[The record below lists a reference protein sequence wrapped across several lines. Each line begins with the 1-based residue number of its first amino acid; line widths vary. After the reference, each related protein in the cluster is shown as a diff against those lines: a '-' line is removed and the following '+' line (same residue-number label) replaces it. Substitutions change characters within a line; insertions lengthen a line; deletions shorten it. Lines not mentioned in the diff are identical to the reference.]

1 MSTNTY
7 PNKANAN
14 ASNTTDS
21 AIYADLNELRR
32 LKYLAKGFSF
42 TPNQPA
48 NSALSGKNS
57 SKLRGRGL
65 NFEELRHYRPGDD
78 IRSMDWKVTQRTGK
92 PHIKVFTEERERNVF
107 LAIDQR
113 MTMFFGSSNKM
124 KSVIAAELA
133 ALIAWQIS
141 DSGDRIGAVIYN
153 DQQTKVIPAKR
164 GKQHVVNLLS
174 EVLKKNH
181 ELSIDNNDHL
191 DVDDSESYNKMLAT
205 LNKVSSH
212 NGLIILIGDGHG
224 FNDKSTDFI
233 KKLRQHNEVIA
244 CHISDPLEQTLP
256 KMSQMIVSDG
266 VQQIQFSSE
275 NKQVQKNYQTE
286 ITRQLESYVKAAK
299 KYRIPLIEIDTIAPV
314 EQQLRKAL
322 GHKAGSKTG
331 HTAGHSTGH
340 TKGHT
345 AGHTKGIKS

>member
-1 MSTNTY
+1 MNAKTKDQE
-7 PNKANAN
+7 PN
-14 ASNTTDS
+14 SG
-21 AIYADLNELRR
+21 IYTDLNELRR

-48 NSALSGKNS
+48 NSALSGKNA

-113 MTMFFGSSNKM
+113 MTMFFGSTNKM

-133 ALIAWQIS
+133 ALISWQIS

-153 DQQTKVIPAKR
+153 DRQTKVIPAKR

-181 ELSIDNNDHL
+181 ELSLETSIDKNSQHKI
-191 DVDDSESYNKMLAT
+191 DDCDSYNNMLAT

-224 FNDKSTDFI
+224 FNEKSTNFV

-244 CHISDPLEQTLP
+244 CHISDPLEQNLP

-266 VQQIQFSSE
+266 LQQIQFSSD
-275 NKQVQKNYQTE
+275 NNNVQKNYQDE

-299 KYRIPLIEIDTIAPV
+299 KYRIPLIEIDTLTPV

-322 GHKAGSKTG
+322 GRSTLAKAGE
-331 HTAGHSTGH
+331 
-340 TKGHT
+340 
-345 AGHTKGIKS
+345 KS

>member
-1 MSTNTY
+1 MDTKTSDKN
-7 PNKANAN
+7 N
-14 ASNTTDS
+14 SS
-21 AIYADLNELRR
+21 AIYVNLNELRR

-48 NSALSGKNS
+48 NSALSGKNA

-65 NFEELRHYRPGDD
+65 NFEELRHYRAGDD

-153 DQQTKVIPAKR
+153 DKQTKVIHAKR

-181 ELSIDNNDHL
+181 ELSL
-191 DVDDSESYNKMLAT
+191 DKALDKTQLQNDDSESYNNMLAT

-224 FNDKSTDFI
+224 FDDKSTDYI
-233 KKLRQHNEVIA
+233 KQLRQHNEVIA
-244 CHISDPLEQTLP
+244 CHIFDPLELKLP

-266 VQQIQFSSE
+266 KQQIQFSSE
-275 NKQVQKNYQTE
+275 KKQVQQNYEAE
-286 ITRQLESYVKAAK
+286 IARQLESYVKAAK
-299 KYRIPLIEIDTIAPV
+299 KYRIPLIEIDTITPV

-322 GHKAGSKTG
+322 GRQTG
-331 HTAGHSTGH
+331 RKNGA
-340 TKGHT
+340 KG
-345 AGHTKGIKS
+345 

>member
-1 MSTNTY
+1 MSTSTLLN
-7 PNKANAN
+7 NAN
-14 ASNTTDS
+14 ARKKHTDDSKAITKDTS

-48 NSALSGKNS
+48 NSALSGKNV

-181 ELSIDNNDHL
+181 ELSLDNSAQLQN
-191 DVDDSESYNKMLAT
+191 DDSDSYNKMLAT

-224 FNDKSTDFI
+224 FDEKSTDFI
-233 KKLRQHNEVIA
+233 KQLRQHNEVIA
-244 CHISDPLEQTLP
+244 CHIFDPLELKLP

-275 NKQVQKNYQTE
+275 KKNFQKNYEAE
-286 ITRQLESYVKAAK
+286 IARQLESYVKAAK
-299 KYRIPLIEIDTIAPV
+299 KYRIPLIEIDTISPV

-322 GHKAGSKTG
+322 GHKTGSKG
-331 HTAGHSTGH
+331 GA
-340 TKGHT
+340 K
-345 AGHTKGIKS
+345 I

>member
-1 MSTNTY
+1 MSAST
-7 PNKANAN
+7 PNKKN
-14 ASNTTDS
+14 SSEDKS

-113 MTMFFGSSNKM
+113 MTMFFGSTNKM
-124 KSVIAAELA
+124 KSVIAAELS

-164 GKQHVVNLLS
+164 GRQHVVNLLS

-181 ELSIDNNDHL
+181 ELSLDKSIDKSAQFKA
-191 DVDDSESYNKMLAT
+191 DDSESFNKMLAT
-205 LNKVSSH
+205 LNKVTSH

-233 KKLRQHNEVIA
+233 KQLRQHNEVIA
-244 CHISDPLEQTLP
+244 CHIFDPLEQTLP

-266 VQQIQFSSE
+266 KQQIQFSS
-275 NKQVQKNYQTE
+275 NSKKVQKNYQDE
-286 ITRQLESYVKAAK
+286 IARQLESYVKAAK
-299 KYRIPLIEIDTIAPV
+299 KYRIPLIEIDTISPV

-322 GHKAGSKTG
+322 GAVSLI
-331 HTAGHSTGH
+331 
-340 TKGHT
+340 KGG
-345 AGHTKGIKS
+345 AKI

>member
-1 MSTNTY
+1 MSTNTA
-7 PNKANAN
+7 PNKIQPKGSSKGTSKDRYKSSSKDN
-14 ASNTTDS
+14 S

-48 NSALSGKNS
+48 NSALSGKNV

-78 IRSMDWKVTQRTGK
+78 IRAMDWKVTQRTGK

-124 KSVIAAELA
+124 KSVIAAELS

-153 DQQTKVIPAKR
+153 DEQTKVIPAKR

-181 ELSIDNNDHL
+181 ELSIDLSAKNKAQKQ
-191 DVDDSESYNKMLAT
+191 VDDSESYNKMLAT

-224 FNDKSTDFI
+224 FNEASTDYI

-256 KMSQMIVSDG
+256 KMSQMVVSDG
-266 VQQIQFSSE
+266 VQQIQFSSD
-275 NKQVQKNYQTE
+275 NKQVQKKYEAE
-286 ITRQLESYVKAAK
+286 IARQLESYVKAAK
-299 KYRIPLIEIDTIAPV
+299 KYRIPLIEIDTISPV

-322 GHKAGSKTG
+322 GHRAGAKR
-331 HTAGHSTGH
+331 
-340 TKGHT
+340 
-345 AGHTKGIKS
+345 

>member
-1 MSTNTY
+1 MSTNTSA
-7 PNKANAN
+7 NKN
-14 ASNTTDS
+14 SSKDSSQDKSKDTS
-21 AIYADLNELRR
+21 AIYADLNELRK

-48 NSALSGKNS
+48 NSALSGKNV

-113 MTMFFGSSNKM
+113 MTMFFGSTNKM
-124 KSVIAAELA
+124 KSVIAAELS

-153 DQQTKVIPAKR
+153 DEKTKVIPAKR

-181 ELSIDNNDHL
+181 ELSLKRSIDNNDPQQNN
-191 DVDDSESYNKMLAT
+191 DSESYNKMLAT
-205 LNKVSSH
+205 LNKVASH

-233 KKLRQHNEVIA
+233 KQLRQHNEVIA
-244 CHISDPLEQTLP
+244 CHIFDPLEQTLP

-266 VQQIQFSSE
+266 KQQIQFSSD
-275 NKQVQKNYQTE
+275 NKQVQKKYETE
-286 ITRQLESYVKAAK
+286 IARQLASYVKAAK

-322 GHKAGSKTG
+322 GHRAGSG
-331 HTAGHSTGH
+331 
-340 TKGHT
+340 KG
-345 AGHTKGIKS
+345 GVNI

>member
-1 MSTNTY
+1 MNTNISS
-7 PNKANAN
+7 NKANAD
-14 ASNTTDS
+14 ASTNSSTNSGINPDSNNKADS

-48 NSALSGKNS
+48 NSALSGKNA

-174 EVLKKNH
+174 EVLKQNH
-181 ELSIDNNDHL
+181 ELSIDLSSNDSAHQKL
-191 DVDDSESYNKMLAT
+191 DDSESYNKMLAR

-224 FNDKSTDFI
+224 FNDKSTDYI
-233 KKLRQHNEVIA
+233 KQLRQHNEVIA
-244 CHISDPLEQTLP
+244 CHIFDPLEQTLP

-266 VQQIQFSSE
+266 LQQIQFSSE
-275 NKQVQKNYQTE
+275 KKQLQKNYEAE
-286 ITRQLESYVKAAK
+286 IARQLESYVKAAK
-299 KYRIPLIEIDTIAPV
+299 KYRIPLIEIDTISPV

-322 GHKAGSKTG
+322 GH
-331 HTAGHSTGH
+331 STGA
-340 TKGHT
+340 K
-345 AGHTKGIKS
+345 I

>member
-1 MSTNTY
+1 MNTNTP
-7 PNKANAN
+7 PNK
-14 ASNTTDS
+14 DKS
-21 AIYADLNELRR
+21 AIYVDLNELRR

-48 NSALSGKNS
+48 NSALSGKNV

-124 KSVIAAELA
+124 KSVIAAELS

-164 GKQHVVNLLS
+164 GRQHVVNLLA

-181 ELSIDNNDHL
+181 ELSIDTSIDQSSKNNAHQQ
-191 DVDDSESYNKMLAT
+191 VDDSESYNKMLAT

-233 KKLRQHNEVIA
+233 KQLRQHNEVIA
-244 CHISDPLEQTLP
+244 CHIFDPLEQTLP

-275 NKQVQKNYQTE
+275 KKQVQKNYQDE
-286 ITRQLESYVKAAK
+286 IARQLDSYVKAAK

-322 GHKAGSKTG
+322 GHKAGGKTGAKTG
-331 HTAGHSTGH
+331 HTT
-340 TKGHT
+340 
-345 AGHTKGIKS
+345 GIKS

>member
-1 MSTNTY
+1 MDMNSAKEDRNST
-7 PNKANAN
+7 
-14 ASNTTDS
+14 
-21 AIYADLNELRR
+21 IYADLNELRR

-42 TPNQPA
+42 SAKQPA
-48 NSALSGKNS
+48 NSALNGKNA

-65 NFEELRHYRPGDD
+65 NFEELRHYRAGDD

-113 MTMFFGSSNKM
+113 MTMLFGSSHKM

-164 GKQHVVNLLS
+164 GKKHVVNLLS

-181 ELSIDNNDHL
+181 QLSIDNCAQQ
-191 DVDDSESYNKMLAT
+191 VDEGDSYNKMLSR
-205 LNKVSSH
+205 LNKITSH
-212 NGLIILIGDGHG
+212 NALVILIGDGHG
-224 FNDKSTDFI
+224 FNAKSTDFI
-233 KKLRQHNEVIA
+233 KQLRQHNEVIA
-244 CHISDPLEQTLP
+244 CHISDPLELKLP
-256 KMSQMIVSDG
+256 EMSQMIVSDG
-266 VQQIQFSSE
+266 IQQIQFSSE
-275 NKQVQKNYQTE
+275 KKQFQQNYQAE
-286 ITRQLESYVKAAK
+286 ITRQLESYVMAAK
-299 KYRIPLIEIDTIAPV
+299 KYRIPLIEINTITPV

-322 GHKAGSKTG
+322 GHQSGAS
-331 HTAGHSTGH
+331 
-340 TKGHT
+340 
-345 AGHTKGIKS
+345 

>member
-1 MSTNTY
+1 MDTKISDKR
-7 PNKANAN
+7 P
-14 ASNTTDS
+14 SS
-21 AIYADLNELRR
+21 SIYVDLNELRR

-42 TPNQPA
+42 SPNQPA
-48 NSALSGKNS
+48 NSALSGKNA

-153 DQQTKVIPAKR
+153 DKQSKVVPAKR
-164 GKQHVVNLLS
+164 GKQHVVSLLS

-181 ELSIDNNDHL
+181 ELSIENATQQQ
-191 DVDDSESYNKMLAT
+191 VDDSDSYNKMLAT

-224 FNDKSTDFI
+224 FNDKSTDYI

-244 CHISDPLEQTLP
+244 CHIFDPLELTLP

-275 NKQVQKNYQTE
+275 QKQVQKKYEAE
-286 ITRQLESYVKAAK
+286 IARQLESYVKAAK
-299 KYRIPLIEIDTIAPV
+299 KYRIPLIEIDTTSPV

-322 GHKAGSKTG
+322 GHQTTKKGAKA
-331 HTAGHSTGH
+331 
-340 TKGHT
+340 
-345 AGHTKGIKS
+345 

>member
-1 MSTNTY
+1 MSTSSFF
-7 PNKANAN
+7 NKNS
-14 ASNTTDS
+14 ASAREKNKDDSHDKS

-48 NSALSGKNS
+48 NSALSGKNV

-164 GKQHVVNLLS
+164 GKQHVINLLS
-174 EVLKKNH
+174 ELLKKNH
-181 ELSIDNNDHL
+181 ALSLKNSAHL
-191 DVDDSESYNKMLAT
+191 QSDDGDSYNKMLAR

-212 NGLIILIGDGHG
+212 NGLIILLGDGHG

-233 KKLRQHNEVIA
+233 KQLRQHNEVIA
-244 CHISDPLEQTLP
+244 CHIFDPLELKLP

-266 VQQIQFSSE
+266 VQQIQFSSAKK
-275 NKQVQKNYQTE
+275 NFQKNYEAE
-286 ITRQLESYVKAAK
+286 ISRQLESYVKAAK
-299 KYRIPLIEIDTIAPV
+299 KYRIPLIEIDTISPV

-322 GHKAGSKTG
+322 GHNAVRKGG
-331 HTAGHSTGH
+331 
-340 TKGHT
+340 TK
-345 AGHTKGIKS
+345 K

>member
-1 MSTNTY
+1 MNTNTAA
-7 PNKANAN
+7 NKGNVSDKAKVNN
-14 ASNTTDS
+14 KTDS

-32 LKYLAKGFSF
+32 LKYAAKGFSF

-48 NSALSGKNS
+48 NSALSGKNV

-78 IRSMDWKVTQRTGK
+78 IRAMDWKVTQRTGK
-92 PHIKVFTEERERNVF
+92 PHIKVFTEERERNVY

-164 GKQHVVNLLS
+164 GKQHVVTLLS

-181 ELSIDNNDHL
+181 ELSIDKSAQVNAN
-191 DVDDSESYNKMLAT
+191 DSESFNKMLAT

-233 KKLRQHNEVIA
+233 KQLRQHNEVIA
-244 CHISDPLEQTLP
+244 CHVFDPLEQTLP
-256 KMSQMIVSDG
+256 EMSQMIVSDG
-266 VQQIQFSSE
+266 VQQIQFSSD
-275 NKQVQKNYQTE
+275 NKHVQKSYQDE
-286 ITRQLESYVKAAK
+286 ITRQLESYVNAAK
-299 KYRIPLIEIDTIAPV
+299 KYRIPLIEIDTITPV

-322 GHKAGSKTG
+322 GHKTSSKSGTKTG
-331 HTAGHSTGH
+331 ASR
-340 TKGHT
+340 
-345 AGHTKGIKS
+345 

>member
-1 MSTNTY
+1 MSKQTPKINNTET
-7 PNKANAN
+7 
-14 ASNTTDS
+14 STS

-42 TPNQPA
+42 SPNQPA
-48 NSALSGKNS
+48 NSALSGKNA

-141 DSGDRIGAVIYN
+141 DSGDRIGAIIYN
-153 DQQTKVIPAKR
+153 DQETKVIPAKR

-181 ELSIDNNDHL
+181 QLSINNSTTINNDE
-191 DVDDSESYNKMLAT
+191 DEDSYNKMLAK

-233 KKLRQHNEVIA
+233 KQLRQHNEVIA
-244 CHISDPLEQTLP
+244 CHISDPLELTLP

-266 VQQIQFSSE
+266 KQQIQFSSE
-275 NKQVQKNYQTE
+275 KKLFQKNYEAE
-286 ITRQLESYVKAAK
+286 IARQLESLVKAAK
-299 KYRIPLIEIDTIAPV
+299 KYRIPLIEIDTITPV

-322 GHKAGSKTG
+322 GQNTR
-331 HTAGHSTGH
+331 
-340 TKGHT
+340 TKNG
-345 AGHTKGIKS
+345 AKG

>member
-1 MSTNTY
+1 MSNNT
-7 PNKANAN
+7 PSSKD
-14 ASNTTDS
+14 STTAISKDTS
-21 AIYADLNELRR
+21 TIYADLNELRR

-48 NSALSGKNS
+48 NSVLSGKNV

-124 KSVIAAELA
+124 KSVIAAELS

-181 ELSIDNNDHL
+181 ELSIDTSIKNNMHQQT
-191 DVDDSESYNKMLAT
+191 DDSESYNKMLAT

-233 KKLRQHNEVIA
+233 KQLRQHNEVIA
-244 CHISDPLEQTLP
+244 CHIFDPLEQTLP

-275 NKQVQKNYQTE
+275 KKQVQKNYQAE
-286 ITRQLESYVKAAK
+286 ITRQLESYVNAAK
-299 KYRIPLIEIDTIAPV
+299 KYRIPLIDIDTITPV

-322 GHKAGSKTG
+322 GHKTLSKATG
-331 HTAGHSTGH
+331 
-340 TKGHT
+340 KGGT
-345 AGHTKGIKS
+345 NV

>member
-1 MSTNTY
+1 MSTNTA
-7 PNKANAN
+7 PNKIQPKGLSKGLSKGKTKDN
-14 ASNTTDS
+14 S

-48 NSALSGKNS
+48 NSALSGKNV

-78 IRSMDWKVTQRTGK
+78 IRAMDWKVTQRTGK

-124 KSVIAAELA
+124 KSVIAAELS

-153 DQQTKVIPAKR
+153 DEQTKVIPAKR

-181 ELSIDNNDHL
+181 ELSIDLSAKNKAQKQ
-191 DVDDSESYNKMLAT
+191 VDDSESYNKMLAT

-224 FNDKSTDFI
+224 FNEASTDYI

-256 KMSQMIVSDG
+256 KMSQMVVSDG
-266 VQQIQFSSE
+266 VQQIQFSSD
-275 NKQVQKNYQTE
+275 NKQVQKKYEAE
-286 ITRQLESYVKAAK
+286 IARQLESYVKAAK
-299 KYRIPLIEIDTIAPV
+299 KYRIPLIEIDTISPV

-322 GHKAGSKTG
+322 GHRAGAKR
-331 HTAGHSTGH
+331 
-340 TKGHT
+340 
-345 AGHTKGIKS
+345 

>member
-1 MSTNTY
+1 MSANTL
-7 PNKANAN
+7 NKKN
-14 ASNTTDS
+14 SS
-21 AIYADLNELRR
+21 AVYADLNELRR

-42 TPNQPA
+42 SPNQPA
-48 NSALSGKNS
+48 NSALSGKNA

-124 KSVIAAELA
+124 KSVIAAELS

-153 DQQTKVIPAKR
+153 DEQTKVIPAKR

-181 ELSIDNNDHL
+181 ELSIENTTQQQ
-191 DVDDSESYNKMLAT
+191 VDDSDSYNKMLAT

-233 KKLRQHNEVIA
+233 KQLRQHNEVIA
-244 CHISDPLEQTLP
+244 CHIFDPLELKLP

-275 NKQVQKNYQTE
+275 QKHVQKNYEAE
-286 ITRQLESYVKAAK
+286 IARQLESYVKAAK
-299 KYRIPLIEIDTIAPV
+299 KYRIPLIEIDTISPV

-322 GHKAGSKTG
+322 GRQTVSKNG
-331 HTAGHSTGH
+331 A
-340 TKGHT
+340 KG
-345 AGHTKGIKS
+345 

>member
-1 MSTNTY
+1 MSTTI
-7 PNKANAN
+7 NKNAK
-14 ASNTTDS
+14 TTEKKPSS
-21 AIYADLNELRR
+21 AIYADLNSLRR

-42 TPNQPA
+42 SPNQPA
-48 NSALSGKNS
+48 NSQLSGKNV

-65 NFEELRHYRPGDD
+65 NFEELRHYHPGDD

-133 ALIAWQIS
+133 ALIAWKIS

-153 DQQTKVIPAKR
+153 DEQTKVIPAKR
-164 GKQHVVNLLS
+164 GTNHVVNLLA

-181 ELSIDNNDHL
+181 QLSIDNNL
-191 DVDDSESYNKMLAT
+191 NKKVDESESYNKMLAR
-205 LNKVSSH
+205 LNKVASH

-224 FNDKSTDFI
+224 FNDLSTDYI
-233 KKLRQHNEVIA
+233 KQLRQHNEVIA
-244 CHISDPLEQTLP
+244 CHISDPLELQLP
-256 KMSQMIVSDG
+256 EMSQMIVSDG

-275 NKQVQKNYQTE
+275 NKKVQKKYQAE
-286 ITRQLESYVKAAK
+286 ITRQLESYVKAVK
-299 KYRIPLIEIDTIAPV
+299 KYRIPLIEIDTISPV
-314 EQQLRKAL
+314 EKQLRKAL
-322 GHKAGSKTG
+322 GCNIA
-331 HTAGHSTGH
+331 
-340 TKGHT
+340 
-345 AGHTKGIKS
+345 KSVGKR

>member
-1 MSTNTY
+1 MTNKTSFNNAQETQTS
-7 PNKANAN
+7 PNIENKKISGNQEKTD
-14 ASNTTDS
+14 AS
-21 AIYADLNELRR
+21 IYADLNELRR

-42 TPNQPA
+42 NPNQPV
-48 NSALSGKNS
+48 NSVLNGKNV

-65 NFEELRHYRPGDD
+65 NFEELRHYHPGDD
-78 IRSMDWKVTQRTGK
+78 IRAMDWKVTQRTGK
-92 PHIKVFTEERERNVF
+92 PHIKVFTEERERNVY

-153 DQQTKVIPAKR
+153 DTETKVIPAKR
-164 GKQHVVNLLS
+164 GQQHVVNLLA
-174 EVLKKNH
+174 EMLKKNH
-181 ELSIDNNDHL
+181 QLSIDTTATADINDT
-191 DVDDSESYNKMLAT
+191 DSYNKMLAT

-224 FNDKSTDFI
+224 FNDKSTTFI

-244 CHISDPLEQTLP
+244 CHIADPLELQLP

-266 VQQIQFSSE
+266 KQQIQFSSD
-275 NKQVQKNYQTE
+275 KTQVQQKYREE
-286 ITRQLESYVKAAK
+286 ISRQLESYVNAAK
-299 KYRIPLIEIDTIAPV
+299 KYRIPLIEIDTISPV

-322 GHKAGSKTG
+322 GYKAGG
-331 HTAGHSTGH
+331 V
-340 TKGHT
+340 
-345 AGHTKGIKS
+345 

>member
-1 MSTNTY
+1 MSNNTSDKK
-7 PNKANAN
+7 P
-14 ASNTTDS
+14 SS
-21 AIYADLNELRR
+21 SIYVDLNELRR

-42 TPNQPA
+42 SPNQPA
-48 NSALSGKNS
+48 NSALSGKNA

-113 MTMFFGSSNKM
+113 MTMFFGSSHKM

-141 DSGDRIGAVIYN
+141 DSGDRIGAVVYN
-153 DQQTKVIPAKR
+153 DHQTKVIPAKR
-164 GKQHVVNLLS
+164 GRQHVVHLLA

-181 ELSIDNNDHL
+181 ELSLDKALDKPLDNSLDNSANND
-191 DVDDSESYNKMLAT
+191 DSDSYNKMLAT

-233 KKLRQHNEVIA
+233 KQLRQHNEVIA
-244 CHISDPLEQTLP
+244 CHISDPLELKLP

-275 NKQVQKNYQTE
+275 KKHFQQNYETE
-286 ITRQLESYVKAAK
+286 IARQLESYVKAAK
-299 KYRIPLIEIDTIAPV
+299 KYRIPLIEIDTISPV

-322 GHKAGSKTG
+322 GHNTAIKKGAKA
-331 HTAGHSTGH
+331 
-340 TKGHT
+340 
-345 AGHTKGIKS
+345 

>member
-1 MSTNTY
+1 MTTTNH
-7 PNKANAN
+7 
-14 ASNTTDS
+14 ASLKSADNLAQGGSPTKDG

-42 TPNQPA
+42 TPKQPA

-113 MTMFFGSSNKM
+113 MTMFFGSQNKM

-153 DQQTKVIPAKR
+153 DEQTKVIPAKR
-164 GKQHVVNLLS
+164 GRQHVVNILA

-181 ELSIDNNDHL
+181 QLSVSNKPLANTNDS
-191 DVDDSESYNKMLAT
+191 DSYNKMLAT
-205 LNKVSSH
+205 LNKVSGH
-212 NGLIILIGDGHG
+212 NALIILLGDGHG
-224 FNDKSTDFI
+224 FNDNSINFI
-233 KKLRQHNEVIA
+233 KQLRQHNEVIA
-244 CHISDPLEQTLP
+244 CHIYDQLENKLP

-275 NKQVQKNYQTE
+275 KKHIQQRYQDE

-299 KYRIPLIEIDTIAPV
+299 KYRIPLIEIDTITPV
-314 EQQLRKAL
+314 EKQLRKAL
-322 GHKAGSKTG
+322 GYNERG
-331 HTAGHSTGH
+331 
-340 TKGHT
+340 
-345 AGHTKGIKS
+345 KS

>member
-1 MSTNTY
+1 MSASTP
-7 PNKANAN
+7 PNKANVISSAN
-14 ASNTTDS
+14 KKSENDS

-48 NSALSGKNS
+48 NSALSGKNA

-113 MTMFFGSSNKM
+113 MTMFFGSTNKM

-174 EVLKKNH
+174 EVLKKNL
-181 ELSIDNNDHL
+181 ELSIDKSAQANANDC
-191 DVDDSESYNKMLAT
+191 ESFNKMLAT

-224 FNDKSTDFI
+224 FDDNSTDYI
-233 KKLRQHNEVIA
+233 KQLRQHNEVIA
-244 CHISDPLEQTLP
+244 CHVFDPLEQTLP

-275 NKQVQKNYQTE
+275 NKHVQKNYQTE
-286 ITRQLESYVKAAK
+286 IARQLESYVKAAK
-299 KYRIPLIEIDTIAPV
+299 KYRIPLIEIDTTAPV

-322 GHKAGSKTG
+322 GHFSGNKNSAKTRTNTESK
-331 HTAGHSTGH
+331 
-340 TKGHT
+340 
-345 AGHTKGIKS
+345 